1 MSSEI
6 SPVVPKGKASESQQ
20 PWWRYRMLWLVVGG
34 PLAVVVASIA
44 TAVVAIRGADP
55 VLTPA
60 EMAAGAKSSTP
71 AESLAPAIQAR
82 NHAAAPK
89 P

>member
-6 SPVVPKGKASESQQ
+6 TPVVPKGNESESQQ
-20 PWWRYRMLWLVVGG
+20 PWWRYRMVWLVIGG
-34 PLAVVVASIA
+34 PLAVVIASIA

-60 EMAAGAKSSTP
+60 EMAAGSKPST
-71 AESLAPAIQAR
+71 AGALAPAVQAR
-82 NHAAAPK
+82 NHAATPK